1 MLTTIY
7 NSLCKY
13 PRSQESFTPPQ
24 VVFLRDFLPCMES
37 KMAWDST
44 LRRDTENWCLA
55 RRFWHGEVGFLF
67 FWKESCFSPKQQKHF
82 YISTFLMDPQD
93 HKIHRFHRT
102 WILHPMRGS
111 KYVLMLKKMV
121 RNATHCCTELTF
133 TFILKFGVS
142 PCGKLTPCHEMFK
155 KVPQQCMYI
164 FYLYIVYRKTFN
176 EQSSAR
182 MYT

>member
-111 KYVLMLKKMV
+111 KFQVCSHAEKNGAK
-121 RNATHCCTELTF
+121 RNTLLYRTNL
-133 TFILKFGVS
+133 
-142 PCGKLTPCHEMFK
+142 
-155 KVPQQCMYI
+155 Y
-164 FYLYIVYRKTFN
+164 FYLEIWCITMWKADPMPWNVQKSSPTMHVYILSVYCIQEN
-176 EQSSAR
+176 V
-182 MYT
+182 